1 MKQILSDY
9 YKHYS
14 GMIIS
19 NCCLAVLVP
28 VMCIFNGFSWETT
41 SDKIILSLYI
51 LAEALAL
58 WSLLD
63 GFFGVPRRLKIQ
75 LAGMPEEER
84 SEILTQYPKAKLVNK
99 HRYMENHFVFYFADK
114 IYLLRYSDVKTA
126 QLKSPWLKL
135 TVAGYKKQITMP
147 FSDYG
152 TNAVALAFLR
162 EKNHDITIISS
173 ERTNTK

>member
-14 GMIIS
+14 GIIIS
-19 NCCLAVLVP
+19 NCCLAVLIP
-28 VMCIFNGFSWETT
+28 VMCFFNGFSWAAT
-41 SDKIILSLYI
+41 SEKIILSLYI

-58 WSLLD
+58 WSLFER
-63 GFFGVPRRLKIQ
+63 FFMVPRRLKKQ
-75 LAGMPEEER
+75 LAAMPEEEHT
-84 SEILTQYPKAKLVNK
+84 EILAQYPKAKLVNK
-99 HRYMENHFVFYFADK
+99 HRYMEKHFVFYFADK
-114 IYLLRYSDVKTA
+114 IYLLRYSDIKAA

-135 TVAGYKKQITMP
+135 TVSGYKRPITMP

-152 TNAVALAFLR
+152 TNAVALAFLH
-162 EKNHDITIISS
+162 EKNHDITIISP